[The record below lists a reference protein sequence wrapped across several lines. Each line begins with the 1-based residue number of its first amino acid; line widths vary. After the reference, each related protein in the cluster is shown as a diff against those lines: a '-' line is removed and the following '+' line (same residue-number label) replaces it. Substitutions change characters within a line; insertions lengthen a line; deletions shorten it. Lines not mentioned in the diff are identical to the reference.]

1 MPPVKREPTW
11 IGIIRPPLL
20 AIGFVLSTIY
30 AGLFGWWLDR
40 RLWRRGDERLANEI
54 TQNRPFLF
62 SEKQGRIV
70 SSDDYPVPRAFDL
83 AVVTVSTQDFLIRSI
98 RVRGEF
104 NVRVASTKPPHRC
117 EDLSA
122 ALENA
127 ELREG
132 ATLNGV
138 VATRSSR
145 AYSSF
150 ADVERLLRT
159 RWPVLQNYW
168 IKW

>member
-1 MPPVKREPTW
+1 
-11 IGIIRPPLL
+11 
-20 AIGFVLSTIY
+20 
-30 AGLFGWWLDR
+30 
-40 RLWRRGDERLANEI
+40 
-54 TQNRPFLF
+54 LF
-62 SEKQGRIV
+62 SEKQGHIV

-83 AVVTVSTQDFLIRSI
+83 AVVTVSTHDFLIRFI

-104 NVRVASTKPPHRC
+104 NVQVASTKPPHRW

>member
-1 MPPVKREPTW
+1 MKREPTW

-20 AIGFVLSTIY
+20 AIGFVLSAIY
-30 AGLFGWWLDR
+30 AGLFGWWLDGF
-40 RLWRRGDERLANEI
+40 LWRRGDKRLANEVK
-54 TQNRPFLF
+54 QNLPLLF
-62 SEKQGRIV
+62 NEKKGQIV
-70 SSDDYPVPRAFDL
+70 PNDDYRVPRAFDL
-83 AVVTVSTQDFLIRSI
+83 AVVTVCTQDFLIRFI

-104 NVRVASTKPPHRC
+104 NVQVASTKPPHRW

-122 ALENA
+122 ALENV
-127 ELREG
+127 ELQEG

-150 ADVERLLRT
+150 EDVEQLLRT
-159 RWPVLQNYW
+159 RWPVLQSYW

>member
-1 MPPVKREPTW
+1 MAPLKREPTW
-11 IGIIRPPLL
+11 VGIIRPPLL
-20 AIGFVLSTIY
+20 ALGFVFGAIY
-30 AGLFGWWLDR
+30 TGLFGWWLDAL
-40 RLWRRGDERLANEI
+40 LWRRGDKRLANEI
-54 TQNRPFLF
+54 KQNLAFLF
-62 SEKQGRIV
+62 CELEGRIV
-70 SSDDYPVPRAFDL
+70 PSDDYGVPRAFDL
-83 AVVTVSTQDFLIRSI
+83 AVVTVSTQDFLIRFV

-104 NVRVASTKPPHRC
+104 NVQVASTKPPHRW

-150 ADVERLLRT
+150 ADVKRLLRT
-159 RWPVLQNYW
+159 RWADLQNYW
-168 IKW
+168 IQW